1 MLGSISDFFAVW
13 MWLVLIILIIAAGI
27 AAAVKV
33 HSVTKERIYENSV
46 NSYLSGTKKRT
57 PKISGK
63 YKNMDGY
70 TYENHV
76 AKRLRSM
83 GYRDVKITKKS
94 GDFGADILAKDW
106 KGSKICFQC
115 KRYNGPVGVKAVQEA
130 ISAKTYYK
138 CSKAAVITPSVFT
151 EGAKK
156 LAETSDVKLYECFK

>member
-1 MLGSISDFFAVW
+1 

-27 AAAVKV
+27 LIAVKV
-33 HSVTKERIYENSV
+33 HSLAKESIYENSV
-46 NSYLSGTKKRT
+46 NSYLAGSRKKKN
-57 PKISGK
+57 PPSGK

-83 GYRDVKITKKS
+83 GYRDVKITAKS

-106 KGSKICFQC
+106 KGTKICFQC

-130 ISAKTYYK
+130 ISAKVFYK
-138 CSKAAVITPSVFT
+138 CKRAAVITPSVFT

-156 LAETSDVKLYECFK
+156 LAKTSDVKLYEGFR